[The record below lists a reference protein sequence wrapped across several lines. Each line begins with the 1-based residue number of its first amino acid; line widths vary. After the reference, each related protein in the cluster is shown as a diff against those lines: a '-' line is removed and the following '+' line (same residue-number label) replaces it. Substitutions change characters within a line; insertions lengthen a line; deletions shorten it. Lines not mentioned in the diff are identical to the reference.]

1 MLVIKFNYEIVG
13 KMGNW
18 TCVILGEDNKD
29 AINLLTSI
37 VGPVRVN
44 QISML
49 GKLDAIT
56 ENVKN
61 YIFKET
67 MNVEKIRETTK
78 NDKKR
83 AKLKVRPKKTATRKK
98 KVSTKKAIKVEK
110 EVEDEGISLKRIG
123 E

>member
-1 MLVIKFNYEIVG
+1 MLIVKFDYEVIS
-13 KMGNW
+13 KMGTW
-18 TCVILGEDNKD
+18 SCCILGESSED
-29 AINLLTSI
+29 ALELLTSI

-49 GKLDAIT
+49 GTLDAIT
-56 ENVKN
+56 ENVKD

-67 MNVEKIRETTK
+67 MNIEKIKETTK

-83 AKLKVRPKKTATRKK
+83 VKLKARPKKAATRKK
-98 KVSTKKAIKVEK
+98 KVSRKKEVKVEE
-110 EVEDEGISLKRIG
+110 EVDEGMPLKRIG